1 MTHPTPPGLCIAPV
15 RLTLSSLE
23 RQPSSPWPPAWEVGA
38 AVASVLIP
46 ESHSWEVWPRGSH
59 TSMVGTRRNLG
70 HSQDHVFPLPSTI

>member
-15 RLTLSSLE
+15 RLALSSLE

-46 ESHSWEVWPRGSH
+46 ESHSWEV
-59 TSMVGTRRNLG
+59 
-70 HSQDHVFPLPSTI
+70 